1 MAKAHVILRACPLAA
16 VLVLAACKHNDGM
29 PDGQMSE
36 MNDTVGKLQVEQH
49 KENHGFLNDE
59 MPAVG
64 APKAPASAKTENG
77 AAPHTV
83 QISGDVDDH
92 TSDDPDDPTARPQLN
107 VQGSG
112 GGYRA
117 APVRKFDREGKP
129 ILRSSDPSDSLRTDG
144 PSSSA
149 LDPDAKRAYDA
160 AIQLVNARQYDRALE
175 DLTSFI
181 AKWPNHPYAENATYW
196 KGECLYA
203 TGQYLRAAEQFE
215 SVITRFGAGKK
226 GADALLKLGM
236 CHDRLGASDRARE
249 YWDRLRRDFPKS
261 DAVRKIPVSE
271 SKRGGAGPKESR

>member
-1 MAKAHVILRACPLAA
+1 MARLWFAPPLVVALLA
-16 VLVLAACKHNDGM
+16 LAACKHNDGM

-36 MNDTVGKLQVEQH
+36 MNDTVGKLQVEQD

-77 AAPHTV
+77 AAPRTV
-83 QISGDVDDH
+83 QISDEVDDH
-92 TSDDPDDPTARPQLN
+92 VSDDPDDPTARPQLN
-107 VQGSG
+107 LQGSG

-129 ILRSSDPSDSLRTDG
+129 IRTDSDSSRSNEGLRTDG

-149 LDPDAKRAYDA
+149 LDPEAKKAYDA
-160 AIQLVNARQYDRALE
+160 AIQLVNSKQYDRALE
-175 DLTSFI
+175 DLTAFTT
-181 AKWPNHPYAENATYW
+181 KYPNHPYAENATYW

-215 SVITRFGAGKK
+215 SVLTRFGAGKK

-271 SKRGGAGPKESR
+271 KRGGAGPKESR

>member
-1 MAKAHVILRACPLAA
+1 MARIGLGFVLLLSAA
-16 VLVLAACKHNDGM
+16 SLVACKHNDGM

-36 MNDTVGKLQVEQH
+36 MNDTVGKLQVEQD

-64 APKAPASAKTENG
+64 APKAPTSAKTEN
-77 AAPHTV
+77 ASAPRTV
-83 QISGDVDDH
+83 QISDDVDDH
-92 TSDDPDDPTARPQLN
+92 TSDDPDDPTARPQLTL
-107 VQGSG
+107 QGSG

-117 APVRKFDREGKP
+117 APVRRFDREGKP
-129 ILRSSDPSDSLRTDG
+129 IRTDSERSSSGSGDASN
-144 PSSSA
+144 A

-160 AIQLVNARQYDRALE
+160 AYQLVSSRQYDRALE
-175 DLTSFI
+175 ELTAFTT
-181 AKWPNHPYAENATYW
+181 KWPNHPYAENATYW

-215 SVITRFGAGKK
+215 SVLTRFGAGKK

-261 DAVRKIPVSE
+261 DAVKKIPVSE
-271 SKRGGAGPKESR
+271 KRGGAGPKESR